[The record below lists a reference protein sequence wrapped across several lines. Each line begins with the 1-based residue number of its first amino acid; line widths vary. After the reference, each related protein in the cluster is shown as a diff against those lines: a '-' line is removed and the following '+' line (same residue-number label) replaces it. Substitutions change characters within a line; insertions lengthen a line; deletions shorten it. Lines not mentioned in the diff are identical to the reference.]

1 MLAAGP
7 GSAVDYLG
15 LEQRALEAPLAVAL
29 AAPGREPLTY
39 SALWDHVRDTSE
51 AFCEADVEPGSVAAL
66 ALRNGPEFLSAALAI
81 TLRWACAP
89 VELDLTRDE
98 CRARLERI
106 GASTLIWGGGIASA
120 AVEVARELG
129 MRVIHVQC
137 SPNAPAGIFKLG
149 NIEDPRGDHRGRQTD
164 TALVM
169 MTSATTSAPKLVPRS
184 RDALRIAATYN
195 VEAFQLTSE
204 DRYLSCMPLS
214 HSHGIGEAM
223 AQLSVGGAVFCAPAF
238 EADKFC
244 SWLDSFRPSFFSASP
259 TMNRMVLTL
268 ALQSP
273 ALFQR
278 VPLRFVRSAAAA
290 PDPDV
295 LLSLEKLLGVPVLN
309 GYGLTEVASAIRST
323 PASRKPGAAGKSF
336 GVEVAI
342 MDESGNLLPPDTE
355 GEVLLRGPTVMSGY
369 LDDPEANQAAF
380 HNGWFRT
387 GDLGRLDREGFLF
400 IVGRRKETINRGG
413 KKISPQE
420 VDRVL
425 AQHPAIAE
433 VATFAIPHR
442 TLGEDVAAA
451 AVLRA
456 GAQTTEL
463 DLRQFSAQQLSAYK
477 IPRRIVFVESIPRTA
492 LGKPRRNALAEQFKE
507 LAAPGSTRRLSS
519 ADGERAP
526 TELESQLI
534 EIWKRVLGEQ
544 QIGIEDNFFDLGGDS
559 LSAALMLAEA
569 EKMID
574 PAARPL
580 DGSDFYDHPTVAAL
594 AGIMDACVVRIG
606 EAHSAP
612 GRILPFHQDGSRI
625 PFICFSSSGINP
637 YQFRHLSRELGPD
650 QPFIVVCPP
659 PAAQCDRVL
668 RADEIALQ
676 SAASIRAFR
685 KHGPYLMGGYC
696 YGGVL
701 AFETARQLWEE
712 GEDVRLLALF
722 DTPTP
727 GYPKI
732 VRQWTRYVRRAFEIL
747 GEMAQGKPSI
757 SAHDIAAHM
766 RALWN
771 IATRRWST
779 KAKRIIAS
787 AGLTDAPAAEAWNT
801 LVMREYTPRVFRAPI
816 VHFLGEDVPV
826 SATVLNDR
834 RLGWQDFA
842 RGGIETRRVPGDHVS
857 MLDEGNAPALAAEL
871 EEVLRNAILDLRAS
885 EPSDGESHA
894 EARGAAV
901 GEFRQFPS

>member
-1 MLAAGP
+1 
-7 GSAVDYLG
+7 V
-15 LEQRALEAPLAVAL
+15 EAPQAPAL

-39 SALWDHVRDTSE
+39 SALWDHARATSE
-51 AFCEADVEPGSVAAL
+51 ALCEAGVDPSSVVAL
-66 ALRNGPEFLSAALAI
+66 AVRNGPDFLAAALAI

-98 CRARLERI
+98 CRAKLERI
-106 GASTLIWGGGIASA
+106 KASTLILEDGVASTA
-120 AVEVARELG
+120 GEVARELG

-137 SPNAPAGIFKLG
+137 SPDAPAGIFKLG
-149 NIEDPRGDHRGRQTD
+149 EIEDPRGDHRGRQTD
-164 TALVM
+164 TALLL
-169 MTSATTSAPKLVPRS
+169 MTSATTSAAKLVPRS

-195 VEAFQLTSE
+195 VQAFQLTAA

-244 SWLDSFRPSFFSASP
+244 SWLDSFRPTFFSASP

-278 VPLRFVRSAAAA
+278 VPLRFIRSAAAA
-290 PDPDV
+290 PDPEVV
-295 LLSLEKLLGVPVLN
+295 LQLERLLGVPVLN
-309 GYGLTEVASAIRST
+309 GYGLTEVASPIRST
-323 PASRKPGAAGKSF
+323 HAFRKPGSAGKSF

-342 MDESGNLLPPDTE
+342 MDESGNLLPPETE
-355 GEVLLRGPTVMSGY
+355 GEVLLRGPTVTSGY
-369 LDDPEANQAAF
+369 LDDPAANQAAF

-387 GDLGRLDREGFLF
+387 GDLGRLDRDGFLF

-413 KKISPQE
+413 KKISPLE
-420 VDRVL
+420 VDQAL
-425 AQHPAIAE
+425 AQHPAVAE
-433 VATFAIPHR
+433 VASFAISHR

-451 AVLRA
+451 AVLRP

-492 LGKPRRNALAEQFKE
+492 LGKPRRNALTEQFKE
-507 LAAPGSTRRLSS
+507 LTAPGSMLRP
-519 ADGERAP
+519 GAP
-526 TELESQLI
+526 DVKRTPTKMESQLI

-544 QIGIEDNFFDLGGDS
+544 QIGIENNFFDLGGDS

-569 EKMID
+569 EKILD

-580 DGSDFYDHPTVAAL
+580 DGSDFYDHPTVATL
-594 AGIMDACVVRIG
+594 AGIMDAAAVRIG
-606 EAHSAP
+606 EAHSGP
-612 GRILPFHQDGSRI
+612 DRILSFHPKGSRI
-625 PFICFSSSGINP
+625 PFICFSSSRINP
-637 YQFRHLSRELGPD
+637 YQLRHLSRELGPD

-659 PAAQCDRVL
+659 PAAQGDRVL
-668 RADEIALQ
+668 RAQEIASQ
-676 SAASIRAFR
+676 SATSIRAFR
-685 KHGPYLMGGYC
+685 KHGPYLIGGYC

-701 AFETARQLWEE
+701 AFETARQLLEE

-732 VRQWTRYVRRAFEIL
+732 VRQWSRYARRAFEIVREL
-747 GEMAQGKPSI
+747 VQGKPSI
-757 SAHDIAAHM
+757 TAHDIAAHV

-779 KAKRIIAS
+779 KANRMIAS
-787 AGLTDAPAAEAWNT
+787 AGLTDAPPAEAWNT
-801 LVMREYTPRVFRAPI
+801 LVMREYAPRIFRAPI

-826 SATVLNDR
+826 SATVLSDR

-842 RGGIETRRVPGDHVS
+842 KGGFETRRVPGDHVS

-871 EEVLRNAILDLRAS
+871 EIVLRSASSDLRA
-885 EPSDGESHA
+885 PVASDGESHA

-901 GEFRQFPS
+901 GEFRRFPS